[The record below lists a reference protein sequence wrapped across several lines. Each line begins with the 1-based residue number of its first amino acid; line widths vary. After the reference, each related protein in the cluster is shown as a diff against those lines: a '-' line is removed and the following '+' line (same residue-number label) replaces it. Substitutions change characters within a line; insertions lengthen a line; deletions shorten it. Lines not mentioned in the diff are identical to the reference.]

1 MDTFSEIGPWL
12 LDWVINRPAAILM
25 LAATWPLMLL
35 MKKDRLLGYGAPA
48 VFIGAGTL
56 IVFGIETPVGAVI
69 VVLAYSLLVSVAL
82 LSTRRRLSQIEDRL
96 VSVISALDDLE
107 VAEERRQT
115 YNARRPSRLHPRR
128 KPATS
133 TMEQIVSAGVTESP
147 ESATEAIP
155 GPPWRELQPP
165 DPPVG
170 SAPPASTRSAGPD
183 VLLEERRARLLSG

>member
-1 MDTFSEIGPWL
+1 MDILSEIVPGF

-25 LAATWPLMLL
+25 LSATWPLMLP

-82 LSTRRRLSQIEDRL
+82 FSTRRRLSQIEDRL
-96 VSVISALDDLE
+96 ASVISAIDDLE

-115 YNARRPSRLHPRR
+115 YNARRPSRLYPRR
-128 KPATS
+128 KPAVS
-133 TMEQIVSAGVTESP
+133 TMEQVVTAGATESP
-147 ESATEAIP
+147 
-155 GPPWRELQPP
+155 
-165 DPPVG
+165 G
-170 SAPPASTRSAGPD
+170 ST
-183 VLLEERRARLLSG
+183 